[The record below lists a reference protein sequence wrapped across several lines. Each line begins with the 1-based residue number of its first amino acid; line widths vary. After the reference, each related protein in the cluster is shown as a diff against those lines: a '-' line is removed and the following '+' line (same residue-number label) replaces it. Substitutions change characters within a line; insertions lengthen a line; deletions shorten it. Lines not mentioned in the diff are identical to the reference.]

1 MGRIIG
7 IDYGTKRVGIAVTD
21 PMKIFATA
29 LDTVHSKDVIKFL
42 QDYDRQEGIEA
53 FALGIPKRL
62 DNTDT
67 NNSSHVLGFKRLLA
81 KTFPEK
87 KIYEIDERFTSSI
100 ALQTMIAGG
109 MKKKDR
115 KNKAN
120 VDKISAV
127 LILQSCME
135 MKELLDKA

>member
-1 MGRIIG
+1 MGRIVG
-7 IDYGTKRVGIAVTD
+7 IDYGTKRVGVAVTD
-21 PMKIFATA
+21 PMQIFATA
-29 LDTVHSKDVIKFL
+29 LDTIHSKDIIKFL
-42 QDYDRQEGIEA
+42 QEYDKGEGIEA

-81 KTFPEK
+81 KTFPDK

-115 KNKAN
+115 RNKAN

-127 LILQSCME
+127 LILQSYME
-135 MKELLDKA
+135 MKNIPT

>member
-7 IDYGTKRVGIAVTD
+7 IDYGTKRVGLAVTD
-21 PMKIFATA
+21 PLQMFATP
-29 LDTVHSKDVIKFL
+29 LDTIHSKDVIQFL
-42 QDYDRQEGIEA
+42 QDYDKQEIIEA
-53 FALGIPKRL
+53 FALGMPKKL
-62 DNTDT
+62 DNTET
-67 NNSSHVLGFKRLLA
+67 SNTSHVVGFKRLLA
-81 KTFPEK
+81 KTFPDK

-115 KNKAN
+115 RNKSN

-127 LILQSCME
+127 LILQSCLE
-135 MKELLDKA
+135 IRELK